1 MTIDSPT
8 INPRWSLTG
17 MYALVTGGTRG
28 IGYAVVEELAALGAM
43 VHTCSR
49 TEAELN
55 KRLQEWSVKGF
66 SVTGSVCDVSSR
78 PQREQL
84 MEKVSSMFNG
94 KLNILINNAGTN
106 LLKTITTE
114 FTAEEYSM
122 FMATN
127 LESCYHISQLAHPLL
142 KASGVGSIVFTSS
155 VAGLI
160 NISRGSIYAATK
172 GAIIQITKDFA
183 CEWAKDN
190 VRVNSVAPWYTKTP
204 RVQPLLSDKKFMD
217 KLVSRT
223 PMKRPAEP
231 YEIASTVA
239 FLCMPAASYITGQT
253 IAVDGGFSVNAF
265 P

>member
-1 MTIDSPT
+1 
-8 INPRWSLTG
+8 
-17 MYALVTGGTRG
+17 
-28 IGYAVVEELAALGAM
+28 
-43 VHTCSR
+43 
-49 TEAELN
+49 
-55 KRLQEWSVKGF
+55 
-66 SVTGSVCDVSSR
+66 
-78 PQREQL
+78 
-84 MEKVSSMFNG
+84 
-94 KLNILINNAGTN
+94 
-106 LLKTITTE
+106 
-114 FTAEEYSM
+114 M

-172 GAIIQITKDFA
+172 GIWFFLVKLLWDG
-183 CEWAKDN
+183 DHG
-190 VRVNSVAPWYTKTP
+190 
-204 RVQPLLSDKKFMD
+204 LLSDKKFMD